1 MGLVRRRGPKTH
13 WPYLDFRKGES
24 FKREPSRRKRR
35 EEPPRTSAEE
45 PRSDKLAQVSS
56 RSQKLKK
63 HKNKDKKNKNKKK
76 KRGVD
81 KTDADPLELMFLESP
96 EKKERKPV
104 KPRKIR
110 SGQNLPSAGSQP
122 KEEGRH
128 TFIINLE
135 PRVECD
141 FCDEKFM
148 TFQERSQHYTNHHQV
163 NVDWDTLS
171 EKTRH

>member
-1 MGLVRRRGPKTH
+1 M
-13 WPYLDFRKGES
+13 S

-45 PRSDKLAQVSS
+45 SRSVKLMQVSS
-56 RSQKLKK
+56 RSQKPKK
-63 HKNKDKKNKNKKK
+63 HKNKDKKNKKK

-81 KTDADPLELMFLESP
+81 KTDADPLELVVLKSP
-96 EKKERKPV
+96 KKKERKPV

-110 SGQNLPSAGSQP
+110 SGEENLPSAGSQP
-122 KEEGRH
+122 KQEGRH

-135 PRVECD
+135 PRVDCD

-148 TFQERSQHYTNHHQV
+148 TFQDRSQHYTNHHQV
-163 NVDWDTLS
+163 NVDWDTLT